1 MRRIS
6 TKIVCRHVLVALAAV
21 VLPSCADEF
30 RAEVGNNETSYQ
42 VGFYAGG
49 VQTRT
54 EMLENGLSAMWTAD
68 DQIALWARNSSG
80 SLTLSNQKFKTY
92 GLDSQKGFFTSDL
105 ASAMPDGSYTYYSCY
120 PVPVS
125 VSGNS
130 VSFNL
135 PSVQDGKAGGG
146 ADIMIATPVQ
156 YSALEA
162 VGEER
167 DGAGM
172 SMQMNRMMHQ
182 FRFKVYDPS
191 GKLQGESVERINL
204 AFPMPVAGSVMLDY
218 TNPASTAVLS
228 SGSKDVTL
236 NLREP
241 LNSDADNY
249 ACVALVPMKASAGES
264 LRIKAYTA
272 DKIVVVEPV
281 DLQARDF
288 KAGHS
293 TPVNLVIKEVKEY
306 PYKMTFKVAANNL
319 GEEVNTIV
327 LTAPSGCKWTEAG
340 SNVYRYTPGHKIN
353 AGEEFVLRFEDEA
366 QYRAFS
372 GKSISVTYDSDNALT
387 YQTVTMPG
395 MASANNVTASLTVPY
410 LFFENFSGIPSF
422 SDGHD
427 NPSVGGNSDT
437 YKDMSELSKYTSQLS
452 GWYACRIG
460 AQAGTAVRICCRFE
474 DVIGV
479 SAYYKGRLYTPFL
492 SNIKD
497 GVSVKISVS
506 FRYGG
511 ANKEM
516 DIFWSPAPNEEPR
529 VFFGINTEDVVTNP
543 DVIEGGLVE
552 GAAGLYAGT
561 GFASW
566 MDTSMNP
573 RLMNGETIPTSG
585 GSYTTFNG
593 TKNFTI
599 DNVDNGMRLGWIVT
613 TDNTEDSTN
622 GNYWLYLDDI
632 IVKIAQ

>member
-6 TKIVCRHVLVALAAV
+6 TKIVCRHFLVALAAV

-105 ASAMPDGSYTYYSCY
+105 ASDMPDGSYTYYSCY
-120 PVPVS
+120 PTPVA

-130 VSFNL
+130 VSFDL
-135 PSVQDGKAGGG
+135 PAVQDGKAGAG

-156 YSALEA
+156 YAALKP

-167 DGAGM
+167 DGSGM

-182 FRFKVYDPS
+182 FRFKIYDPS
-191 GKLQGESVERINL
+191 GKLQGASVEKINL
-204 AFPMPVAGSVMLDY
+204 TFPMPVAGAVTLDY
-218 TNPASTAVLS
+218 TNPSSAAVLA

-264 LRIKAYTA
+264 LQIKAYTA
-272 DKIVVVEPV
+272 DKIVVVDPI
-281 DLQARDF
+281 DLKARDF

-319 GEEVNTIV
+319 GEGVNTIV

-452 GWYACRIG
+452 GWYACRVG
-460 AQAGTAVRICCRFE
+460 AQAGASVRICCRFE
-474 DVIGV
+474 DVVGV

-492 SNIKD
+492 SSIKD

-506 FRYGG
+506 FKYGG
-511 ANKEM
+511 ANKEANY
-516 DIFWSPAPNEEPR
+516 FWSPSPNEEPR

-543 DVIEGGLVE
+543 DVIEGGIVE

-573 RLMNGETIPTSG
+573 RLMNGEIIPTSG

>member
-21 VLPSCADEF
+21 VLPSCADEL
-30 RAEVGNNETSYQ
+30 RVEILENETSYQ

-552 GAAGLYAGT
+552 GVAGLYAGT

-566 MDTSMNP
+566 MDTSMNQ

-585 GSYTTFNG
+585 GSYTSFNG

>member
-6 TKIVCRHVLVALAAV
+6 TKIVCRHFLVALAAV

-105 ASAMPDGSYTYYSCY
+105 ASAMPDGIYTYYGCY
-120 PVPVS
+120 PLPVS

-135 PSVQDGKAGGG
+135 PSVQDGKAGDG

-156 YSALEA
+156 HTALQA
-162 VGEER
+162 VGDER
-167 DGAGM
+167 GGDGM
-172 SMQMNRMMHQ
+172 SMLMNRMMHQ
-182 FRFKVYDPS
+182 FRFKVYDPY
-191 GKLQGESVERINL
+191 GKLQGSSVERINL
-204 AFPMPVAGSVMLDY
+204 TFPMPVAGSVMLDY
-218 TNPASTAVLS
+218 TNPSSAAVLS

-241 LNSDADNY
+241 LDSDADNY

-264 LRIKAYTA
+264 LQIKAYTA
-272 DKIVVVEPV
+272 DKIVVVDPI
-281 DLQARDF
+281 DLKARDF

-319 GEEVNTIV
+319 GEGVNTIV
-327 LTAPSGCKWTEAG
+327 LTAPAGGKWTEAG

-366 QYRAFS
+366 QYRAFG

-395 MASANNVTASLTVPY
+395 MASTDNVTASLTVPY

-573 RLMNGETIPTSG
+573 RLMNGDAIPTSG
-585 GSYTTFNG
+585 GSYTSFNG

-613 TDNTEDSTN
+613 TDNAEDSTN
-622 GNYWLYLDDI
+622 GNYW
-632 IVKIAQ
+632 

>member
-6 TKIVCRHVLVALAAV
+6 TKIVCRHILVALAAV

-105 ASAMPDGSYTYYSCY
+105 SSAMPDGVYTYYCCY
-120 PVPVS
+120 PTPVA

-130 VSFNL
+130 VSFDL
-135 PSVQDGKAGGG
+135 PAVQDGKAGAG
-146 ADIMIATPVQ
+146 ADIMIATPVR
-156 YSALEA
+156 YAALKP

-167 DGAGM
+167 DGSGM
-172 SMQMNRMMHQ
+172 SMHMNRMMHQ
-182 FRFKVYDPS
+182 FRFRIYDPS
-191 GKLQGESVERINL
+191 GKLQGASVEKINL
-204 AFPMPVAGSVMLDY
+204 TFPMPVAGAVTLDY
-218 TNPASTAVLS
+218 TNPSSAAVLA
-228 SGSKDVTL
+228 SGSKNVTL
-236 NLREP
+236 NLRDK
-241 LNSDADNY
+241 LTSASNKY

-264 LRIKAYTA
+264 LQIKAYTA

-281 DLQARDF
+281 DLQAREF
-288 KAGHS
+288 KPGHS
-293 TPVNLVIKEVKEY
+293 TPVNLVVNQVKDY
-306 PYKMTFKVAANNL
+306 AYKMTFKVAANNL
-319 GEEVNTIV
+319 GEGVNAIV
-327 LTAPSGCKWTEAG
+327 LTAPSGCVWTDGG

-353 AGEEFVLRFEDEA
+353 AGEEFVFRFEDEA

-372 GKSISVTYDSDNALT
+372 GKTISVTYDSDNALT
-387 YQTVTMPG
+387 YQNITMPD
-395 MASANNVTASLTVPY
+395 MASVDNVTASLTVPY
-410 LFFENFSGIPSF
+410 LFFEDFSNVPSF

-437 YKDMSELSKYTSQLS
+437 YKDMSELSKYTSYLKD
-452 GWYACRIG
+452 WYACRVG
-460 AQAGTAVRICCRFE
+460 AQAGTSVRICCRFE
-474 DVIGV
+474 DVVGV

-492 SNIKD
+492 SSIKD

-506 FRYGG
+506 FKYGG
-511 ANKEM
+511 ANKEANY
-516 DIFWSPAPNEEPR
+516 FWSPSPNEEPR

-543 DVIEGGLVE
+543 DVIEGGIVE

-585 GSYTTFNG
+585 GSYTSFNG

-632 IVKIAQ
+632 KVKIAQ

>member
-1 MRRIS
+1 MRR
-6 TKIVCRHVLVALAAV
+6 TNFKIIYECVLTAIAAV
-21 VLPSCADEF
+21 IVSSCADKENITTDT
-30 RAEVGNNETSYQ
+30 VNVQQQ
-42 VGFYAGG
+42 VGFYAGDS
-49 VQTRT
+49 QTRT
-54 EMLENGLSAMWTAD
+54 EMLENGLSTVWVAD
-68 DQIALWARNSSG
+68 DIISLWAKNSSG

-92 GLDSQKGFFTSDL
+92 GVDSRKGFFTSDL
-105 ASAMPDGSYTYYSCY
+105 SSAMPDDSYTYYGCY
-120 PVPVS
+120 PAPVS
-125 VSGNS
+125 VSGTS
-130 VSFNL
+130 VYFNL
-135 PSVQDGKAGGG
+135 PAVQDGKVGGG
-146 ADIMIATPVQ
+146 ADIMIASPVQ
-156 YSALEA
+156 HSALKA
-162 VGEER
+162 VGQEH
-167 DGAGM
+167 DGSRM
-172 SMQMNRMMHQ
+172 SMSMNRMMHQ

-191 GKLQGESVERINL
+191 GKLQGAAVEIINL

-218 TNPASTAVLS
+218 TDPSSAPVLS
-228 SGSKDVTL
+228 SGSENLTL

-241 LNSDADNY
+241 LTSAADNY
-249 ACVALVPMKASAGES
+249 ACVALVPMKASAGQT
-264 LRIKAYTA
+264 LQVKAYTA
-272 DKIVVVEPV
+272 DKIVVVDPI
-281 DLQARDF
+281 DLKARDF

-293 TPVNLVIKEVKEY
+293 TPVNLIIKEVKEY

-319 GEEVNTIV
+319 GEGVNTII
-327 LTAPSGCKWTEAG
+327 LTAPAGCKWTADG

-387 YQTVTMPG
+387 HQTVTMPA
-395 MASANNVTASLTVPY
+395 MTSADNVTASLTVPY

-427 NPSVGGNSDT
+427 NPKVGGNSDT
-437 YKDMSELSKYTSQLS
+437 YKTMSELSKFTSLLS

-497 GVSVKISVS
+497 GCSVKISVS

-511 ANKEM
+511 DNEEM
-516 DIFWSPAPNEEPR
+516 DIFWSPSPNEEPR

-585 GSYTTFNG
+585 GSYTSFNG

>member
-49 VQTRT
+49 MQTRT

-105 ASAMPDGSYTYYSCY
+105 SSAMPDGVYTYYCCY
-120 PVPVS
+120 PTPVA

-130 VSFNL
+130 VSFDL
-135 PSVQDGKAGGG
+135 PAVQDGKAGAG

-156 YSALEA
+156 YAALKP

-167 DGAGM
+167 DGSGM

-182 FRFKVYDPS
+182 FRFKIYDPS
-191 GKLQGESVERINL
+191 GKLQGASVEKINL
-204 AFPMPVAGSVMLDY
+204 TFPMPVAGAVTLDY
-218 TNPASTAVLS
+218 TNPSSAAVLA

-264 LRIKAYTA
+264 LQIKAYTA
-272 DKIVVVEPV
+272 DKIVVVDPI
-281 DLQARDF
+281 DLKARDF

-319 GEEVNTIV
+319 GEGVNTIV

-516 DIFWSPAPNEEPR
+516 DIFWSPSPNEEPR

-543 DVIEGGLVE
+543 DVIEGGIVE

-585 GSYTTFNG
+585 GSYTSFNG

-632 IVKIAQ
+632 KVKIAQ

>member
-21 VLPSCADEF
+21 VLPSCADEL
-30 RAEVGNNETSYQ
+30 RVEILENETSYQ

-264 LRIKAYTA
+264 LQIKAYTA
-272 DKIVVVEPV
+272 DKIVVVDPI
-281 DLQARDF
+281 DLKARDF

-293 TPVNLVIKEVKEY
+293 TPVNLIIKEVKEY

-319 GEEVNTIV
+319 GEGVNTIV
-327 LTAPSGCKWTEAG
+327 LTAPAGCKWTEAG

-427 NPSVGGNSDT
+427 NPSVGVSSDT

-497 GVSVKISVS
+497 GASVKISVS

-622 GNYWLYLDDI
+622 ANYWLYLDDI

>member
-1 MRRIS
+1 MRRTS

-21 VLPSCADEF
+21 VLPSCADEL
-30 RAEVGNNETSYQ
+30 RVEILENETSYQ

-105 ASAMPDGSYTYYSCY
+105 SSAMPDGVYTYYCCY
-120 PVPVS
+120 PTPVA

-135 PSVQDGKAGGG
+135 PSVQDGKAGDG

-156 YSALEA
+156 YSALKA
-162 VGEER
+162 VGGER

-191 GKLQGESVERINL
+191 GKLQGASVEKINL
-204 AFPMPVAGSVMLDY
+204 TFPMPVAGSVMLDY

-249 ACVALVPMKASAGES
+249 ACVALVPMKASTGES

-272 DKIVVVEPV
+272 DKIVAV
-281 DLQARDF
+281 DPIDLKARDF

-319 GEEVNTIV
+319 GEGVNTIV
-327 LTAPSGCKWTEAG
+327 LTAPAGCKWTEAG

-497 GVSVKISVS
+497 GASVKISVS

-516 DIFWSPAPNEEPR
+516 DIFWSPSPNEEPR

-566 MDTSMNP
+566 MDTSMSP